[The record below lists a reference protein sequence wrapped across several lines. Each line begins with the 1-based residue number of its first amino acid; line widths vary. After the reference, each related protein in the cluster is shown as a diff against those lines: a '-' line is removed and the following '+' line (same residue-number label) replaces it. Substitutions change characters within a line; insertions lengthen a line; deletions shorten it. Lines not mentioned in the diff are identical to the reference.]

1 MINLLLV
8 GLSRADYWLVKSL
21 FLNFTDPHSFNVKFL
36 VSNSLINELK
46 KNNKQEF
53 NMINELNGV
62 NILRYE
68 KFDSSAETF
77 FSIQKEFD
85 VYLQTMKIDLV
96 IVLGDRFET
105 LAIAQV
111 AFLRGIDVAHIS
123 GGETTFGSKDNDFRK
138 CISIYSKLHFPA
150 RESHGKELEKLGI
163 DMKNTAVV
171 GYMAIDNIG
180 MYEKHFVDKKSL
192 FSKLDIKTGYDISV
206 VTYHPNTKN
215 PTLIESELD
224 TIIKFMESETQIFFV
239 ITAANNDEGGNQVN
253 EKIRNWTLK
262 NADKS
267 KFFYHLGSLDY
278 FNLLKYANCLIG
290 NSSSGLTEAPIL
302 NVPVLNI
309 GSRQLGRLREGNVYD
324 CDFSIDM
331 IKKQYL
337 LASKSQLVSDSNHVK
352 TNLVSPSKLI
362 INFLVEFYKLDIE
375 K

>member
-123 GGETTFGSKDNDFRK
+123 GGETTF
-138 CISIYSKLHFPA
+138 
-150 RESHGKELEKLGI
+150 
-163 DMKNTAVV
+163 
-171 GYMAIDNIG
+171 
-180 MYEKHFVDKKSL
+180 
-192 FSKLDIKTGYDISV
+192 
-206 VTYHPNTKN
+206 
-215 PTLIESELD
+215 
-224 TIIKFMESETQIFFV
+224 
-239 ITAANNDEGGNQVN
+239 
-253 EKIRNWTLK
+253 
-262 NADKS
+262 
-267 KFFYHLGSLDY
+267 
-278 FNLLKYANCLIG
+278 
-290 NSSSGLTEAPIL
+290 
-302 NVPVLNI
+302 
-309 GSRQLGRLREGNVYD
+309 
-324 CDFSIDM
+324 
-331 IKKQYL
+331 
-337 LASKSQLVSDSNHVK
+337 
-352 TNLVSPSKLI
+352 
-362 INFLVEFYKLDIE
+362 
-375 K
+375 